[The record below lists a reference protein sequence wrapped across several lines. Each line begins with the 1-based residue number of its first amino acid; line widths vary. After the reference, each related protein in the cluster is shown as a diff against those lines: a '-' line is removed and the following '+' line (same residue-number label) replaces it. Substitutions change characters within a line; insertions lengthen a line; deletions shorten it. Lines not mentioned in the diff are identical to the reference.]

1 MVAYIGLWL
10 GRGFSGRELHTPI
23 RALGPDENPPGDQV
37 TPRAEITG
45 LSHRPRQSA
54 QMLLP
59 RMASP
64 VLRHLQDTTRHAPT
78 QLHSSNTACTR
89 QVGLAAFYRH
99 FPGFKFFLL
108 TSRIQSRPPEGTQA
122 VIPLKTKKGDNN

>member
-78 QLHSSNTACTR
+78 QLHSSNTGSPVKSTGQAGDSLPLRYASGTMA
-89 QVGLAAFYRH
+89 QTVD
-99 FPGFKFFLL
+99 
-108 TSRIQSRPPEGTQA
+108 PPRRWNCPF
-122 VIPLKTKKGDNN
+122 VH